1 MKIFIGVVIF
11 LSLVF
16 PVFSQSTDAERFKE
30 LSESMESSI
39 SKSTDILADFDSR
52 AADDGAIRTFSS
64 YRRKHD
70 ELVTALKESELK
82 IEHLFRT
89 NDRVS
94 YIRTERNNYERLL
107 TELEAMKS
115 EYDAWLRSVQ

>member
-16 PVFSQSTDAERFKE
+16 PVFSQSTDMERFVA
-30 LSESMESSI
+30 LSESMEDSI
-39 SKSTDILADFDSR
+39 SRSLEILADFDSR
-52 AADDGAIRTFSS
+52 SAGDDAIRTFSW

-70 ELVTALKESELK
+70 ELMAALIASELK
-82 IEHLFRT
+82 IDHFYRT
-89 NDRVS
+89 NDRVV
-94 YIRTERNNYERLL
+94 YIREERNNYERLL

-115 EYDAWLRSVQ
+115 EYDAWLGTVR